1 MIKLKLRYALK
12 IIRKLNLERKVFVG
26 EYYLPV
32 KIGARGGMRKMP
44 IIWTYS
50 QEIANRLEKYFG
62 VAHMNRDWTGKFYFY
77 WFVRR

>member
-26 EYYLPV
+26 EYYLPA
-32 KIGARGGMRKMP
+32 KIGVTRKMP

-50 QEIANRLEKYFG
+50 QEIANRLAKYFG
-62 VAHMNRDWTGKFYFY
+62 VAHMDRDWTGKFYFY